1 MLAWSEDPGRS
12 TGAGAKVL
20 CDMDK
25 LLTLVEVQFLHLL
38 FGFQTHP
45 ILIFFKF
52 GAPLLSKEILYETSV
67 QKAELRGRS
76 RGRLPQPHP
85 LSISARPLPE
95 MFWDHGRT
103 LVYRRTESENRRLP
117 SQRTRQPLV

>member
-25 LLTLVEVQFLHLL
+25 PLTLVEVQFLHLL

-45 ILIFFKF
+45 ILIFFLIW
-52 GAPLLSKEILYETSV
+52 GTTSF
-67 QKAELRGRS
+67 QGNF
-76 RGRLPQPHP
+76 
-85 LSISARPLPE
+85 I
-95 MFWDHGRT
+95 
-103 LVYRRTESENRRLP
+103 
-117 SQRTRQPLV
+117 